1 VADREHAVPFPQAAQ
16 MADPSMVR
24 TLSAQAEAIWPQE
37 APLFLRYG
45 LAPDARILDAG
56 CGTGEASLRLADL
69 YPGASIVGVDV
80 LDVHLDLARA
90 RARERGVEARVR
102 FEHRSIFALGL
113 PGASFD
119 LVACRH
125 VLQAVPGPERA
136 VAELRRVTRPGGWLH
151 LIAEDYAMIHFSPG
165 RLDAGAFWPAVPA
178 EFGRATGTDMLVGRR
193 APGMLRALGLEEIAV
208 DYVVV
213 DTVRVPRETFAAIWT
228 AWRDGYADT
237 IGQHTSVSAEQ
248 ARAHFD
254 DQIATIRDP
263 GGYAAWFVPVVSGR
277 VPRDV

>member
-1 VADREHAVPFPQAAQ
+1 MSDAPFPQAAQ

-37 APLFLRYG
+37 APLLARYG
-45 LAPDARILDAG
+45 LPADARILDAG
-56 CGTGEASLRLADL
+56 CGTGEASLRLAGL
-69 YPGASIVGVDV
+69 YPRAAVLGVDV

-90 RARERGVEARVR
+90 RARERALDARVR
-102 FEHRSIFALGL
+102 FEKRSIFGLGL
-113 PGASFD
+113 PDASFD

-165 RLDAGAFWPAVPA
+165 GLDAGAFWPAVPQ

-193 APGMLRALGLEEIAV
+193 APGMLHALGVADVRV

-213 DTVRVPRETFAAIWT
+213 DTLRVPRETFAAIWT
-228 AWRDGYADT
+228 AWRDGYAEALGD
-237 IGQHTSVSAEQ
+237 HTHLTADE

-254 DQIATIRDP
+254 DQLATIRDP
-263 GGYAAWFVPVVSGR
+263 AGYAVWFVPVVSGR
-277 VPRDV
+277 VP